1 VQLSAAGPR
10 VFVQDLG
17 STHGTRMRCGDFF
30 RPFRFYL
37 LAHGQDVALADLWL
51 RLAMSEVALPG
62 CHTIRRPS
70 GRSAD
75 RRAAGDGG
83 ETDGSVCDG
92 EGTTETLST
101 QVDGSD
107 ADSPAQRLK
116 ESGSKAAICCKV
128 EPNAQAT
135 SDVAGQSYL
144 PTGRTATSVGH
155 AELGVKSENGYVDGA
170 RVQKRVRKRGVLEL
184 SDSDVEAQGKL
195 CAQACNCKD
204 ELGDGGSAPCQIAVS
219 ASLPPLDSHEC
230 CSPRSSCHQ
239 PDCKASKVVGGLPDS
254 RIDSDCELSPPTVAS
269 SCTVAWE
276 PPSVEGTLP
285 APLDLL
291 RGPGARSVLQEVG
304 CSPSEELERLL
315 ELGAISLDLAG
326 KLQDRW
332 DALAPHV
339 SMAHCVERLRSKL
352 GESLNLE
359 EPAPK
364 RLRTCTFP
372 SPTLDVRVAG
382 AQDCERRLRSLQVP
396 GMTVT
401 STTTASVFVA
411 SSIQLSLDF
420 LRAVCRGLPIVDP
433 TYLDA
438 CASRQEALPVDD
450 FLLTDVQGELLWG
463 FALQD
468 ARERALERGP
478 VLSGRSVAFALDDSQ
493 LPMPMQELRDVV
505 VAAGASVEAD
515 VGDLIVGYGP
525 EFLSPSRLLGIVLTQ
540 RLDWACS

>member
-1 VQLSAAGPR
+1 MVVVRQPHPVGYFDALDVPGLRFPLPLGDFEIGRDGFWEKHPCLRRVSRRHALVEVQLSAAGPR

-239 PDCKASKVVGGLPDS
+239 PDCKVWRSG
-254 RIDSDCELSPPTVAS
+254 CNS
-269 SCTVAWE
+269 S
-276 PPSVEGTLP
+276 GFLF
-285 APLDLL
+285 
-291 RGPGARSVLQEVG
+291 
-304 CSPSEELERLL
+304 
-315 ELGAISLDLAG
+315 
-326 KLQDRW
+326 
-332 DALAPHV
+332 
-339 SMAHCVERLRSKL
+339 
-352 GESLNLE
+352 
-359 EPAPK
+359 
-364 RLRTCTFP
+364 TC
-372 SPTLDVRVAG
+372 
-382 AQDCERRLRSLQVP
+382 
-396 GMTVT
+396 
-401 STTTASVFVA
+401 
-411 SSIQLSLDF
+411 
-420 LRAVCRGLPIVDP
+420 
-433 TYLDA
+433 
-438 CASRQEALPVDD
+438 
-450 FLLTDVQGELLWG
+450 
-463 FALQD
+463 
-468 ARERALERGP
+468 
-478 VLSGRSVAFALDDSQ
+478 
-493 LPMPMQELRDVV
+493 
-505 VAAGASVEAD
+505 
-515 VGDLIVGYGP
+515 
-525 EFLSPSRLLGIVLTQ
+525 
-540 RLDWACS
+540 